1 MKKTTIYLP
10 DEIVLQIKATS
21 VREQRSEAE
30 IIRIALGDY
39 LSKRKPELPSFV
51 GMVSDE
57 DFQAKDTDTYL
68 DAQWKPDW

>member
-1 MKKTTIYLP
+1 MKKTTVYLP
-10 DEIVLQIKATS
+10 EEIVLQIKATS

-39 LSKRKPELPSFV
+39 LSKRTRELPSFV

-57 DFQAKDTDTYL
+57 DFQAKNTDTYL
-68 DAQWKPDW
+68 DEHWKPDW